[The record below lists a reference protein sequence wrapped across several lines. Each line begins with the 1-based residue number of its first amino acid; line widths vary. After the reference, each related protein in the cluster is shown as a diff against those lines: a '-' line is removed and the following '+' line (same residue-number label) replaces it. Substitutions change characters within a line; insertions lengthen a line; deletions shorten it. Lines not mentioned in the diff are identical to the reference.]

1 MKVQIEGTIKFNLCN
16 IPTHYYPPPLPPE
29 WGGGGGSFDKGNTV
43 NRIRTFVYDLDQ
55 NQLLILVAGYYKG
68 DKYEIASIRE
78 ISNFNIVKF
87 VLKR

>member
-1 MKVQIEGTIKFNLCN
+1 MYRTVHHFQVTPVCLYKN
-16 IPTHYYPPPLPPE
+16 
-29 WGGGGGSFDKGNTV
+29 KGNTV

-68 DKYEIASIRE
+68 DKYEIGSIRE

>member
-16 IPTHYYPPPLPPE
+16 IPKHYYPLPRGGWVG
-29 WGGGGGSFDKGNTV
+29 WGGGFDKGNTV

-68 DKYEIASIRE
+68 DKYEIGSIRE
-78 ISNFNIVKF
+78 ISSFNIVKF